1 MSSQINA
8 TPASG
13 SDSAISVRELSKKLG
28 DFQLGPLNFD
38 IPRGSFVGIIG
49 ENGAGKSTTIKLL
62 HGILEPDSGEV
73 SVLGHNPRGSNPAY
87 KARVGFVFDDLYLL
101 ETMHLKNVETFN
113 RLLYGKAWDS
123 SVFWD
128 LANRFALPKKQRIKK
143 FSRGMRMQVGLMC
156 ALSHNAELLILDEPT
171 SGLDPVVRD
180 AIVDM
185 MLEFLQDEQ
194 HTIVFST
201 HITSD
206 LEKAADYI
214 AFIHEG
220 KLALWEQKDAL
231 GEKYGMVQA
240 SAEHLDA
247 LPPGAILG
255 RRRTP
260 FGDTALVVRD
270 AVPQGFAAE
279 RPSIEDIM
287 LYLIKGAQR

>member
-1 MSSQINA
+1 MSSQINT
-8 TPASG
+8 TPAGG
-13 SDSAISVRELSKKLG
+13 SESAISVRELSKKLG

-73 SVLGHNPRGSNPAY
+73 SVRGHNPRGSDPSY
-87 KARVGFVFDDLYLL
+87 KARVGFVFDDLYLP

-128 LANRFALPKKQRIKK
+128 LADRFSLPKKQRIKK
-143 FSRGMRMQVGLMC
+143 FSRGMRMQVGLIC

-171 SGLDPVVRD
+171 SGLDPVVRE
-180 AIVDM
+180 AILDM
-185 MLEFLQDEQ
+185 MMEFLQDEQ
-194 HTIVFST
+194 HTVVFST

-270 AVPQGFAAE
+270 AVPQGFVAE

-287 LYLIKGAQR
+287 VYLIKGAQQ